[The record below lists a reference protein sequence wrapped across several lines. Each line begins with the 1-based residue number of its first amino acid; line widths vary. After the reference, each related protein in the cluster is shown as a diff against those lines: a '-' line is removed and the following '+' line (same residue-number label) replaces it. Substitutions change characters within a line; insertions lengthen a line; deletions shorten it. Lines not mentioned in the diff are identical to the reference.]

1 MKYNIEIDN
10 IVRNIKNLEK
20 IKTKNKFK
28 FHISIKEIIKNYE
41 NKIIINNEIKDFDL
55 NEKEKIIK
63 ALQQD
68 KESINKK
75 LSFSY
80 KERKIIVFNEE
91 YISFKD
97 EKDKNENKENNKNIF
112 KNLNQNKKRVFNIKI
127 NEILNE
133 IKSPEIETYIK
144 MII

>member
-10 IVRNIKNLEK
+10 IVRNIKNQEK

-55 NEKEKIIK
+55 NEKEKIIN

-68 KESINKK
+68 KESIN
-75 LSFSY
+75 
-80 KERKIIVFNEE
+80 
-91 YISFKD
+91 
-97 EKDKNENKENNKNIF
+97 
-112 KNLNQNKKRVFNIKI
+112 
-127 NEILNE
+127 
-133 IKSPEIETYIK
+133 
-144 MII
+144 